1 MNHQFAE
8 QISRVAQILKREHY
22 ASALNS
28 LKSMDLT
35 DVEEHQW
42 AQYNI
47 LLTEAKLFTGTYSQD
62 DLDKCIE
69 IFSSK
74 QDLGWLSKALHL
86 KAWCFIHMGKPS
98 LAIAPLD
105 EAYQLCHKSGDIHSA
120 CLNLNR
126 LAQMYFMT
134 GETDLAIVSLR
145 NCLTLAEET
154 NDNEVARFAILNMST
169 LLFCRGR
176 MHEAITGYERAY
188 RLLKR
193 EKCRDVVVCL
203 AMSAIPLAL
212 TGDLAAAAA
221 SLKKAVS
228 IAGRFP
234 RELSICYE
242 HQGIVTMLSGEHQ
255 AAERSLTE
263 ALRIAMELAPESDL
277 VSDIKVTFAA
287 LYLATKRL
295 PFAEHYALE
304 AMALAKKI
312 DQKSV
317 LAACY
322 RILAQVEAARSG
334 SDRALELFKKA
345 IDLFSQIGSQYELA
359 VTRYAAACSDIYSRV
374 EKTAM
379 LFLAKEYFESEKI
392 EPYLKKIDEQLARCG
407 RSGSI
412 STSPP
417 AEPVSNLAIITSN
430 LRMKQILELARHV
443 APLPSSVLLTG
454 ETGTGKDL
462 IARYIHEQSGRTGD
476 FVSVNAAA
484 IPDAMIESELFGYR
498 HGSFTGADRDRVG
511 LFEQAESGTFY
522 LNEIAD
528 ATPSFQAKL
537 LEVLDNSEIRRLGEN
552 KSRKVEFRL
561 VAATNHDLKKRVKEN
576 LFRLDLYHR
585 LNQVAIHLPPLA
597 DRSDDIAALTA
608 YFVKGKLAVEC
619 RNGRRAEIARL
630 GAALACHPWP
640 GNIRQ
645 LQATLNSLAV
655 NSRGDLTLMA
665 DEAIRLAD
673 ESEEDLLLRILGHTD
688 WNRSKAAQILGLTEG
703 AIRKRIAK
711 YGLVKEQA

>member
-1 MNHQFAE
+1 M
-8 QISRVAQILKREHY
+8 RKV
-22 ASALNS
+22 
-28 LKSMDLT
+28 D
-35 DVEEHQW
+35 
-42 AQYNI
+42 
-47 LLTEAKLFTGTYSQD
+47 
-62 DLDKCIE
+62 
-69 IFSSK
+69 
-74 QDLGWLSKALHL
+74 
-86 KAWCFIHMGKPS
+86 
-98 LAIAPLD
+98 
-105 EAYQLCHKSGDIHSA
+105 
-120 CLNLNR
+120 
-126 LAQMYFMT
+126 
-134 GETDLAIVSLR
+134 
-145 NCLTLAEET
+145 
-154 NDNEVARFAILNMST
+154 
-169 LLFCRGR
+169 
-176 MHEAITGYERAY
+176 
-188 RLLKR
+188 
-193 EKCRDVVVCL
+193 RDAVVCHMMAAL
-203 AMSAIPLAL
+203 PHAL
-212 TGDLAAAAA
+212 TGDYSTARKCLARSRRISGDYLREQAICFENEGFVNILSGDYKAAAV
-221 SLKKAVS
+221 SLQAGLD
-228 IAGRFP
+228 IAL
-234 RELSICYE
+234 EI
-242 HQGIVTMLSGEHQ
+242 
-255 AAERSLTE
+255 
-263 ALRIAMELAPESDL
+263 APESAL
-277 VSDIKVTFAA
+277 VSQI
-287 LYLATKRL
+287 KRL
-295 PFAEHYALE
+295 FGDLYWEIRKPEIAEKYASE
-304 AMALAKKI
+304 ALVVAEKI
-312 DQKSV
+312 DQKV
-317 LAACY
+317 EIAACY
-322 RILAQVEAARSG
+322 RVLAQVEAEREKT
-334 SDRALELFKKA
+334 DRAHELFGKA

-359 VTRYAAACSDIYSRV
+359 VTRYMAACSGIYSHV
-374 EKTAM
+374 EKVAM
-379 LFLAKEYFESEKI
+379 LYLAKEYFESEKI
-392 EPYLKKIDEQLARCG
+392 EPYLKKVGDELARCEG
-407 RSGSI
+407 PESLPA
-412 STSPP
+412 SPP
-417 AEPVSNLAIITSN
+417 AKSSSSLTIITSN
-430 LRMKQILELARHV
+430 LRMKQILDLARHV

-498 HGSFTGADRDRVG
+498 RGSFTGAERDRVG

-552 KSRKVEFRL
+552 KSRKVKFRL

-608 YFVKGKLAVEC
+608 YFVKGQLAVEC

-655 NSRGDLTLMA
+655 NCRGDLTLMA